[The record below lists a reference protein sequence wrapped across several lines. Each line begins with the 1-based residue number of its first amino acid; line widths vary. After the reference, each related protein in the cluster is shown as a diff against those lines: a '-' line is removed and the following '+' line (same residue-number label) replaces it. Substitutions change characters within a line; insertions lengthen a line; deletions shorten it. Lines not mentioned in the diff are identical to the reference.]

1 GSEIVINTVSVDG
14 NMSVGKMIAGN
25 MIVDRIKMNPIASTK
40 TAVIV
45 VSAEV
50 TEKPAQ
56 PTNSCSIM

>member
-1 GSEIVINTVSVDG
+1 
-14 NMSVGKMIAGN
+14 
-25 MIVDRIKMNPIASTK
+25 MNPITSTTVIVVSAEVTEK
-40 TAVIV
+40 PAQPTNSCSIITKPAVIV